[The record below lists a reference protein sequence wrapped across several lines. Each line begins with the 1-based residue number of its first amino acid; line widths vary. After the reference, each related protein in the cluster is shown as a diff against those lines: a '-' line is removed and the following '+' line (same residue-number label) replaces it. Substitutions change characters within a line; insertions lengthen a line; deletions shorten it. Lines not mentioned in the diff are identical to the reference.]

1 MLNIHFLA
9 LLLVFAEDK
18 FQYMVRASY
27 IEIYNEEIRD
37 LVRTPMRGWVQV

>member
-1 MLNIHFLA
+1 MRLTYHLA
-9 LLLVFAEDK
+9 RTTADK

-37 LVRTPMRGWVQV
+37 LVSKDCPTSREP